1 MTMARARHHR
11 KLIHEGDYAA
21 EVDVELIDSS
31 EGWGPYISLA
41 DAEKL
46 DDVRVALRSGDLG
59 RASELARV
67 YRLMLISE

>member
-1 MTMARARHHR
+1 MTVARQHR

-21 EVDVELIDSS
+21 EVDVGLIDSS

-46 DDVRVALRSGDLG
+46 DDVRVALRSGPGSSQRDCSRLSSH
-59 RASELARV
+59 AHLRV
-67 YRLMLISE
+67 G